1 MDELIVFTHI
11 PKTAGSFFQKKF
23 IEANVPPN
31 QCYTT
36 AGLRQFIRQ
45 SSDGYRLFYGH
56 IPYGVHLL
64 TPRTV
69 RYITILR
76 DPIDR
81 AISFYYSMKE
91 VDIKIYKHPFREYA
105 DSLTLKDFYKN
116 RELQNV
122 QTRFIAGV
130 LSDKLYPKLLSK
142 HMDNL
147 ILNLTKKNLNN
158 YIYGVFSR
166 LEESIELFQKKLSW
180 IDPIDMSPYRKTKN
194 RPAQADLD
202 QETIE
207 ILIKTQSLDI
217 KLYKFA
223 LNNFDK
229 QFTKV

>member
-23 IEANVPPN
+23 IEANVPSN
-31 QCYTT
+31 KCYTT

-45 SSDGYRLFYGH
+45 SSDGYRLFHGH

-64 TPRTV
+64 TPRSI
-69 RYITILR
+69 RYITLLR
-76 DPIDR
+76 EPIDR

-116 RELQNV
+116 RDLQNV

-130 LSDKLYPKLLSK
+130 LSDKIYPNSPSRYTDNWILYLA
-142 HMDNL
+142 
-147 ILNLTKKNLNN
+147 KKNLNN
-158 YIYGVFSR
+158 YIYGIFDR
-166 LEESIELFQKKLSW
+166 LEESIELFQKKLFW
-180 IDPIDMSPYRKTKN
+180 TVPIDMNPYRKTQN
-194 RPAQADLD
+194 RPTKSDLD

-207 ILIKTQSLDI
+207 ILLKTQYLDL
-217 KLYKFA
+217 KLYDFA

-229 QFTKV
+229 QFMNV

>member
-31 QCYTT
+31 KSYTT
-36 AGLRQFIRQ
+36 AGLRQFVRQ
-45 SSDGYRLFYGH
+45 SSDCYRLFYGH

-69 RYITILR
+69 KYITILR

-116 RELQNV
+116 RRLQNV

-130 LSDKLYPKLLSK
+130 LSDKIYPNLPSKYTDNWILYLAQ
-142 HMDNL
+142 
-147 ILNLTKKNLNN
+147 KNLQN
-158 YIYGVFSR
+158 YIYGIFDR
-166 LEESIELFQKKLSW
+166 LEESIKLFQKKLFW
-180 IDPIDMSPYRKTKN
+180 TAPIDMTPYRKTQN
-194 RPAQADLD
+194 RPTKADLD
-202 QETIE
+202 QETIQF
-207 ILIKTQSLDI
+207 LIRTQSLDI
-217 KLYKFA
+217 KLYEFA
-223 LNNFDK
+223 LKHFDK
-229 QFTKV
+229 QFMNV